1 MRILGRIIVI
11 FFAVLLASI
20 AAGIAIA
27 MGIYGPQWHS
37 VSGDIGERF
46 FFWVT
51 AFFASAFAGRL
62 VMLPTAVLIVIAEIF
77 KIRSL
82 LANVAAGAAMMALVF
97 YSATFSRPSYEE
109 LIDRPQTGV
118 SREVPLSHDIEI
130 AAAAGAVFGMAYWL
144 IAGRNAGRWRE
155 A

>member
-109 LIDRPQTGV
+109 SIDRPQTGV